1 MPECSHSLCLQGS
14 DRYMGS
20 CVALSLVSS
29 CPLEQEIRK
38 KKMILCGQLSRLDP
52 YYTV

>member
-1 MPECSHSLCLQGS
+1 MFECSHRLCVKSMQGL

-29 CPLEQEIRK
+29 CPLENEIRRK
-38 KKMILCGQLSRLDP
+38 K
-52 YYTV
+52 

>member
-1 MPECSHSLCLQGS
+1 MLECSHRLCVKSMQGL
-14 DRYMGS
+14 DRYT
-20 CVALSLVSS
+20 ALSLVSS